1 MIKGIYNSASAMIP
15 RLRQQEVI
23 ANNIANVTTPGF
35 KKDAVFVSELSR
47 AQQRATSTKSDWETP
62 MIDQVYTDYSQGS
75 LNKTGSYLDLAIEG
89 PGFFVAQSA
98 EGDELLV
105 RNGSFKMDDLGFLV
119 TDNGDRIAGEGGPLQ
134 LSGGDV
140 TVGSDGTIS
149 VNENVVGSIR
159 VATVEDPT
167 RLVKTDGGKYMV
179 PDGVELQAAVNYVV
193 RQGYLESS
201 NVDVI
206 TQMVEMISS
215 YRSYEADSQALK
227 SQDESLQRL
236 ISEVGRTE

>member
-35 KKDAVFVSELSR
+35 KKDSVFVSELSR
-47 AQQRATSTKSDWETP
+47 AEQRATRTKSDWETP
-62 MIDQVYTDYSQGS
+62 MIDQVYTDYSQGA
-75 LNKTGSYLDLAIEG
+75 LNKTGNYLDLAIEG
-89 PGFFVAQSA
+89 PGFFVAQGAQGGES
-98 EGDELLV
+98 LV
-105 RNGSFKMDDLGFLV
+105 RNGSFKVDDLGFLV
-119 TDNGDRIAGEGGPLQ
+119 AADGARIVGEGGPIQ
-134 LSGGDV
+134 LAGGEVSIGAD
-140 TVGSDGTIS
+140 GSIS
-149 VNENVVGSIR
+149 VNENVVGSLR
-159 VATVEDPT
+159 VVIVEDPT
-167 RLVKTDGGKYMV
+167 RLVKIDGGRYLV
-179 PDGVELQAAVNYVV
+179 PDGIELQAAVNYIV

-206 TQMVEMISS
+206 TQMVAMISS